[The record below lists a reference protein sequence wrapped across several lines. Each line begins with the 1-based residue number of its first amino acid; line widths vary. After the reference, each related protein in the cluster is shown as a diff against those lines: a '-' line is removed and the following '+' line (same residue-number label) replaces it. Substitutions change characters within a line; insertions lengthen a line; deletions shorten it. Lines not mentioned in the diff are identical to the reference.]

1 MKSFYIIEMFHCWI
15 LLTIIILFW
24 YTTAQQGGGISTD
37 NVFEGFTFTDRSFV
51 RPVSKPTTFEV

>member
-1 MKSFYIIEMFHCWI
+1 MFHCWI

-24 YTTAQQGGGISTD
+24 YTTAQQGGGTSTD

-51 RPVSKPTTFEV
+51 RPVSKPATFEV